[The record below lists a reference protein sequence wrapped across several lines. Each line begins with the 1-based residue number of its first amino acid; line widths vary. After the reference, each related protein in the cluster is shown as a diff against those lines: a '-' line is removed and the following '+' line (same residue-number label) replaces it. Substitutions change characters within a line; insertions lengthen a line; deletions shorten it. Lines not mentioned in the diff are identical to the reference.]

1 MNKIQNIT
9 SAMAVAIFAIAGVGC
24 SFTGGNVS
32 SKPLVAVG
40 IPPIGA
46 MVRSVAGDKV
56 DVFVLS
62 DSETDPETFEPS
74 PAQRLRMARADAYVM
89 AGHLP
94 YESALAASLK
104 NDNSAMLIVD
114 ASEGITPVEGTHKH
128 IHHGRAVVHT
138 ADPHTWTSVRN
149 ASVIVRNIAKAL
161 KTASPADS
169 AYFTARADSLCAQYE
184 RVDSMLAAQLSEA
197 PSHTFLIWHPSL
209 SYFARD
215 YGLRQVALE
224 AEGKEVT
231 PGALRRSIDTGE
243 ASGAKVFFLQQQYDN
258 RNAEAVALDLDVKVV
273 TINPLDSL
281 WVQQLQLIVDELSR
295 Y

>member
-1 MNKIQNIT
+1 MNIT
-9 SAMAVAIFAIAGVGC
+9 DRILSAIIVASLFALAGCAPSVGD
-24 SFTGGNVS
+24 GQ

-46 MVRSVAGDKV
+46 MVRSIAGDKV

-74 PAQRLRMARADAYVM
+74 PAQRLRMAKADAYIM

-104 NDNSAMLIVD
+104 NDNPAMLIVD
-114 ASEGITPVEGTHKH
+114 ASAGITPIEGTHKH
-128 IHHGRAVVHT
+128 IHHGRKVVHT

-149 ASVIVRNIAKAL
+149 ASIIARNIAKAL
-161 KTASPADS
+161 KATSPVDS
-169 AYFTARADSLCAQYE
+169 TYFMMRADSVCLQYE
-184 RVDSMLAAQLSEA
+184 KLDSMFAAQLSA
-197 PSHTFLIWHPSL
+197 VPSRAFLIWHPSL

-215 YGLRQVALE
+215 YGLHQVALE
-224 AEGKEVT
+224 AEGKEAT
-231 PGALRRSIDTGE
+231 PGALRRSIDSGE
-243 ASGAKVFFLQQQYDN
+243 SSGAKVFFMQRQYDN
-258 RNAEAVALDLDVKVV
+258 RSAEAVASGLGVKTV

-281 WVQQLQLIVDELSR
+281 WAEQLQYIADELSQP
-295 Y
+295 